1 MFPLSLTPHTSWNLL
16 PGENRIIIMLGDSRP
31 VKTPLWPVTTITS
44 VSFNGLDETFRGR
57 VTLPSQRLVTE
68 LASLAVDGPPIFNM
82 AQSSPRSFPEV
93 EEIVGQITFFS
104 PWIRPSTGGSSF
116 KNFNPSSCLEVVVV
130 EAIAVD

>member
-1 MFPLSLTPHTSWNLL
+1 
-16 PGENRIIIMLGDSRP
+16 
-31 VKTPLWPVTTITS
+31 
-44 VSFNGLDETFRGR
+44 
-57 VTLPSQRLVTE
+57 
-68 LASLAVDGPPIFNM
+68 M